1 MPSIFFQA
9 NGHEKRPD
17 GALKID
23 DFFWTIRKKPEP
35 TSDSTKTKR
44 LVLERFWPVRSEG
57 ESQGRPC
64 EVSTLPLVSELTVT
78 ALEPAKGESPRQSKG
93 NGEVP

>member
-1 MPSIFFQA
+1 
-9 NGHEKRPD
+9 
-17 GALKID
+17 
-23 DFFWTIRKKPEP
+23 
-35 TSDSTKTKR
+35 
-44 LVLERFWPVRSEG
+44 LERFWPVRSEG